1 MEDCIRV
8 LVCGD
13 QALVRA
19 GLRRLLEEEPGL
31 EVIGE
36 AVSAEEAVDELRACR
51 PEVLLLDVVMA
62 GRNGLD
68 SLLEIAEAAPET
80 QVLVLSQYDDPA
92 YVRRAFSTGATGYLL
107 MEAADTELVHAIREV
122 ASGHPYLHP
131 QLGARL
137 AAAEADP
144 LSDREHEVLHLL
156 ALGYT
161 NQEIAKLL
169 FMSVRTAETHRG
181 RIMQQLGLH
190 TRAEIVRYALGAG
203 ELDSERPVKTVCG
216 VSNTAQQSHSVPTS
230 IKTAASAG
238 ASQER
243 RGLRGGTPHLVAV
256 HRLADTRLSGE
267 RLA

>member
-1 MEDCIRV
+1 MGNCISV
-8 LVCGD
+8 QICGD
-13 QALVRA
+13 QALVRS
-19 GLRRLLEEEPGL
+19 GLRRLLDAEPGL

-36 AVSAEEAVDELRACR
+36 AVSADEAAAEVRACQ

-68 SLLEIAEAAPET
+68 ALAEIAEAAPET
-80 QVLVLSQYDDPA
+80 RGLVLSHHDDPA
-92 YVRRAFSTGATGYLL
+92 YVRRAFVAGATGYLL

-131 QLGARL
+131 QLGARI

-161 NQEIAKLL
+161 NQEIAKQL

-181 RIMQQLGLH
+181 RILQKLGLH
-190 TRAEIVRYALGAG
+190 TRAEIVRYALSAG
-203 ELDSERPVKTVCG
+203 ELDTERPAKTVCTM
-216 VSNTAQQSHSVPTS
+216 SDTAQQPRRGPSS
-230 IKTAASAG
+230 ITPASG
-238 ASQER
+238 TRSSQER
-243 RGLRGGTPHLVAV
+243 REQHAGTTHLAPV
-256 HRLADTRLSGE
+256 HRLADKRLSGE